1 MSSIQQRLFS
11 GRAVQ
16 VTSPLPIAAGTKPT
30 IVLVGASQGFLA
42 KVLNSG
48 LLPTAAM
55 RTVVAPRLVSMIG
68 RAQRIPSFG
77 SSEAMAAKKDGLVTH
92 VVPDV
97 KQAGG
102 NGFIIDVTPLVL
114 SSTDVL
120 SKLTPAKRHEL
131 MAKALES
138 FSEIL
143 ADVEGPVITVMELVQ
158 GHTPAKRRLVSDRLL
173 ESPADHILHELIS
186 KGKNSPIVRDDTL
199 LLLVAPDIRHVVRI
213 DPTDDHTATQVKQL
227 NAIASFEKLA
237 SGELSV
243 DDSEAAPEA
252 GGSPGNGDPLKG
264 VPKFTPGEDDVSRLA
279 TALGAGEEPVVKL
292 NAEERRR
299 QERVAKL
306 RQVQEDATFEGRNL
320 SGKISEITSPR
331 PATKL
336 RVKRAKGDFL
346 DASIAEVSFDA
357 ITQSYLDGGDY
368 DRDTAR
374 IIASLAADPVNPM
387 FVERFERTDTSDSLT
402 NKETL
407 TVQYR
412 DSAGKST
419 TVRVDLP
426 LVSRD
431 GYMLLNGV
439 KFSITKQILALPIIK
454 VRPSEVLVTTAY
466 NKATVERFGQNAS
479 PRSVYIRKLA
489 SILDKERPKG
499 VRVDLASATAA
510 NTRFL
515 SSIEYDDIARSV
527 RSIKTANAEFHFS
540 RDALD
545 KSIAKLAPWAA
556 SSLSQMSA
564 TGAHPVGFRDGGKEV
579 LAVTSSGDV
588 MSVTDGRDPV
598 VLDEDLAQLIYG
610 AVEKA
615 VPAEALP
622 AGPGTAP
629 RKYAY
634 SRVKML
640 SQYLPTSVIVGYT
653 EGLVPMLRRAGVD
666 FRLLDKEAYR
676 RGQRPGTDVIKFSDA
691 VIEYST
697 KRIRDLLLINGMK
710 EMDTSKHEIA
720 DFAASGIGWVE
731 HIADRLGSP
740 GHAKGLLNYQA
751 SFIDPMTRDILE
763 ELKLPTD
770 MSGVLLHAS
779 ALLEDNR
786 YSEANDLKNYRM
798 RGPELINSLL
808 YKALHREM
816 QKVRDTRESA
826 SPQKLSMSQNEVIRQ
841 IKEASNVEEVAELNP
856 LLEAELRGKA
866 TWTGAAGG
874 LGDGRTVNR
883 AMRAY
888 HPSMHGIF
896 GFYSPDSSEIGVKR
910 TLAFGA
916 SVVDSRGKMDLTAPK
931 DKASRVLALGELIS
945 PFTAQH
951 ADAPRIGM
959 QSKQGTHTL
968 PILRHTPLLV
978 GSGAERSL
986 VNAIGNTFAY
996 KARTGG
1002 KVESIDTKN
1011 GVIRLKYDDGK
1022 AGLIDINPRSIKNS
1036 GGGFFVTSQLELN
1049 PGIRA
1054 GARFDA
1060 DQVLA
1065 HDPSF
1070 FSPRPDGSVAYKT
1083 GLLVKTAVI
1092 ALDQTYEDSLMVTE
1106 RLTRDTA
1113 ATVTMARSVSLGSKA
1128 NLQKIA
1134 KVGEAVNPNSAL
1146 AVFENVTDDA
1156 DVSDLLK
1163 RVGKEFDEAIADLT
1177 RNTAVAKYK
1186 GQIIEIRSYYN
1197 KDLEDLSPSLRAFI
1211 KRQEKEAEDRRK
1223 ASEGAPTEEKVHV
1236 NAPVRI
1242 TGDKVS
1248 GEIVDGVLIMFMI
1261 KILDVAAAGDKY
1273 VVSSPLKG
1281 IVSRV
1286 FEAGEEPVA
1295 EDGDQ
1300 VDYIMSPLSIVSRM
1314 TTDCFMQMW
1323 SNAVLVGLKEN
1334 VLKIA
1339 DE

>member
-1 MSSIQQRLFS
+1 MSSIQQRLIS

-16 VTSPLPIAAGTKPT
+16 VTSPLPITASTKPV
-30 IVLVGASQGFLA
+30 IVLMGASQDFLA
-42 KVLNSG
+42 RVLNSG
-48 LLPTAAM
+48 LLPAAAM
-55 RTVVAPRLVSMIG
+55 RTVVAPRLVPMIG
-68 RAQRIPSFG
+68 RAQRVPSFG
-77 SSEAMAAKKDGLVTH
+77 STEAMVAKRAGLVNA
-92 VVPDV
+92 VYPEVG
-97 KQAGG
+97 QAGS
-102 NGFIIDVTPLVL
+102 NGFIIDLTPLML
-114 SSTDVL
+114 SSRDVL
-120 SKLTPAKRHEL
+120 ARLTPTKRHEL
-131 MAKALES
+131 IAKALQDYAK
-138 FSEIL
+138 L
-143 ADVEGPVITVMELVQ
+143 LDDVEGTFVTIAEVVQ
-158 GHTPAKRRLVSDRLL
+158 GHVPAKRRLVSDRLL
-173 ESPADHILHELIS
+173 ESTTDHLLHELVS
-186 KGKNSPIVRDDTL
+186 RGSNSPVVKDPSL
-199 LLLVAPDIRHVVRI
+199 LLLVASDIRHVVRI
-213 DPTDDHTATQVKQL
+213 DPSDDRTATQIKQL
-227 NAIASFEKLA
+227 NAIASFEKVA

-243 DDSEAAPEA
+243 DDSETAPDA
-252 GGSPGNGDPLKG
+252 GGSTGNGDPLKG
-264 VPKFTPGEDDVSRLA
+264 VPKFSPDDDVSQLA
-279 TALGAGEEPVVKL
+279 AALGAGEEPVVKL

-306 RQVQEDATFEGRNL
+306 RQAQEQVVYRGRNL
-320 SGKISEITSPR
+320 SEPLSNLVAPR
-331 PATKL
+331 PPSKL
-336 RVKRAKGDFL
+336 KVKKAKGEFL

-374 IIASLAADPVNPM
+374 IIASLSADPVNPM
-387 FVERFERTDTSDSLT
+387 FVERIERNDTSDSLT

-419 TVRVDLP
+419 TVRFDLP
-426 LVSRD
+426 LISRD

-489 SILDKERPKG
+489 SLLDKERPRG

-510 NTRFL
+510 NSRFL

-527 RSIKTANAEFHFS
+527 RSIKTVDAEFHFA

-545 KSIAKLAPWAA
+545 KTIAKSAPWAT
-556 SSLSQMSA
+556 SA
-564 TGAHPVGFRDGGKEV
+564 LAVLAAEGSHPVGFRSGGKEV
-579 LAVTSSGDV
+579 LAVTGGGDV
-588 MSVTDGRDPV
+588 ISLVQGKDPV
-598 VLDEDLAQLIYG
+598 VLEDDLAQVIYS
-610 AVEKA
+610 AVA
-615 VPAEALP
+615 AVVPAESLP
-622 AGPGTAP
+622 AGPSTAP

-653 EGLVPMLRRAGVD
+653 EGLVPMLRRAGIE

-697 KRIRDLLLINGMK
+697 KRIRDLLLVNGMK

-798 RGPELINSLL
+798 RGPELVNSLL

-916 SVVDSRGKMDLTAPK
+916 SVVDARGKMDLSAPK

-986 VNAIGNTFAY
+986 VNAIGQTFAY

-1049 PGIRA
+1049 PGLRV
-1054 GARFDA
+1054 GSRFES

-1113 ATVTMARSVSLGSKA
+1113 ATVTMARAVSLGSKA

-1134 KVGEAVNPNSAL
+1134 KVGDAVNPNSAL

-1186 GQIIEIRSYYN
+1186 GQIIEIRTYYN
-1197 KDLEDLSPSLRAFI
+1197 KELDDLSPSLRAFI

-1223 ASEGAPTEEKVHV
+1223 ASEGAPTEEKVRV

-1242 TGDKVS
+1242 NGDKVS

-1323 SNAVLVGLKEN
+1323 SNAVLVGLKEA